1 LVTANASARLIQHYV
16 DNFRRLPWRSPP
28 AESPPDPYRVWL
40 SEVMLQQT
48 TVATVTPRFER
59 FIARWPTIEAL
70 AAASDEE
77 ILSEWAGLG
86 YYARARNLIACS
98 REVVRRGG
106 FPTAAAGLREL
117 PGIGAYTSAAI
128 AAIAFG
134 ERAAAVDTN
143 VTRVI
148 ARLHGLKQPARAE
161 VERLLL
167 EMMPVDRPGD
177 LVQAMM
183 DIGATICRPRNPRP
197 AAIRKPIRNRSAVP
211 FGRIV
216 TASPG
221 GPSAAARSG
230 WSAVRPK
237 DCSAAWRRFPVPSGA
252 TVNRPG

>member
-161 VERLLL
+161 VERL
-167 EMMPVDRPGD
+167 PP
-177 LVQAMM
+177 
-183 DIGATICRPRNPRP
+183 ATL
-197 AAIRKPIRNRSAVP
+197 S
-211 FGRIV
+211 
-216 TASPG
+216 
-221 GPSAAARSG
+221 
-230 WSAVRPK
+230 
-237 DCSAAWRRFPVPSGA
+237 RR
-252 TVNRPG
+252 